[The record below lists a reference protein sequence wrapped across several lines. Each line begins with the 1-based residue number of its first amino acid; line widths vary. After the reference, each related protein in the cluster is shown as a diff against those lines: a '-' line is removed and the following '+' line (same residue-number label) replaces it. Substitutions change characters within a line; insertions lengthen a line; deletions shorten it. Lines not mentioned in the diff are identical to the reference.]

1 MHANEIKE
9 VTEFVIESNLIEGI
23 YGVPTQ
29 EEILCFIRFKALE
42 KITVDELITFVS
54 IVQPGAS
61 LREKIGMNVRVG
73 SYYPPK
79 GGPEM
84 RGKLQDI
91 LDASAFVNAF
101 NLHIMYEQLH
111 PFTDGNGRSGRALWA
126 WKNKSIRGGFLKNW
140 YFQTLQNS

>member
-1 MHANEIKE
+1 MNLNEI
-9 VTEFVIESNLIEGI
+9 TEFVIESNMIEGI
-23 YGVPTQ
+23 YGVPRE
-29 EEILCFIRFKALE
+29 EEILELIRFKAL
-42 KITVDELITFVS
+42 KIVEVDDLITFVS

-61 LREKIGMNVRVG
+61 LRDKIGMNVKVG
-73 SYYPPK
+73 SYLPPK

-126 WKNKSIRGGFLKNW
+126 WKNKSIRGGFLRNW
-140 YFQTLQNS
+140 YFQTLQNN